1 MKHFFSGMM
10 LALALIAALVVGMV
24 AVAENAAPEMPS
36 MEAVQPDQTQPGQAQ
51 PGQTQPD
58 QTQPDQAQQPA
69 ADTELQQAYDA
80 YRAARQSGRQEA
92 LEDELKGYVEAGKLT
107 QEQADLILKDA
118 REREALRNGTC
129 PNCGYQFKS
138 GMGKGGRMNGGKGM
152 NNGMNR
158 GKGGRMSGGRGMFN
172 NQPGVGQQSN
182 GMQMPNGMQ
191 MQPDA
196 QANGTALLPEMQVMQ
211 DPDGFEGI

>member
-58 QTQPDQAQQPA
+58 QIQPDQAQQPA

-158 GKGGRMSGGRGMFN
+158 GKGGRMNGGRGMFN
-172 NQPGVGQQSN
+172 QQQPNGQQ
-182 GMQMPNGMQ
+182 PNGMQ
-191 MQPDA
+191 QPNFGQQPNA
-196 QANGTALLPEMQVMQ
+196 QTNGAAILPEMQLMQ

>member
-1 MKHFFSGMM
+1 MKHFLTGMT
-10 LALALIAALVVGMV
+10 LALVLVAALLVGVV
-24 AVAENAAPEMPS
+24 AAAENVAPEMPA
-36 MEAVQPDQTQPGQAQ
+36 MEA
-51 PGQTQPD
+51 TQPD
-58 QTQPDQAQQPA
+58 PAQPEQTEPEQVEPEQAQQD
-69 ADTELQQAYDA
+69 DTALRQAYEA
-80 YRAARQSGRQEA
+80 YRAAKQSSRQAA

-107 QEQADLILKDA
+107 QEQADLILNDYKQRD
-118 REREALRNGTC
+118 ALRNGTC
-129 PNCGYQFKS
+129 PECGYQFKN

-152 NNGMNR
+152 NGMNR

>member
-1 MKHFFSGMM
+1 
-10 LALALIAALVVGMV
+10 
-24 AVAENAAPEMPS
+24 
-36 MEAVQPDQTQPGQAQ
+36 MEATQPDPAQPDPAQPEQAQPEQTQPEQAQ
-51 PGQTQPD
+51 PE
-58 QTQPDQAQQPA
+58 QAQQSA
-69 ADTELQQAYDA
+69 ADAELQQAYDA
-80 YRAARQSGRQEA
+80 YRAAKQSSRQEA
-92 LEDELKGYVEAGKLT
+92 LEDELKCYVEAGKLT
-107 QEQADLILKDA
+107 QEQADLILNDVK
-118 REREALRNGTC
+118 ERESLRNGTC
-129 PNCGYQFKS
+129 PECGYQFKN

-152 NNGMNR
+152 NGMNR

-196 QANGTALLPEMQVMQ
+196 HTNGTTLLPEMQVMQ

>member
-1 MKHFFSGMM
+1 MMKHFFSGMM
-10 LALALIAALVVGMV
+10 LALALVAALVVGVV

-36 MEAVQPDQTQPGQAQ
+36 MEAVQPDPAQPDQAQ
-51 PGQTQPD
+51 PD
-58 QTQPDQAQQPA
+58 QAQPDQAQQPA

-80 YRAARQSGRQEA
+80 YRAAKQSGRQEA

-118 REREALRNGTC
+118 KEREALRNGTC
-129 PNCGYQFKS
+129 PNCGYQFKN

-158 GKGGRMSGGRGMFN
+158 GKGGRMNGGRGMFN
-172 NQPGVGQQSN
+172 QQQPNDGQQPGFGQQ
-182 GMQMPNGMQ
+182 PN
-191 MQPDA
+191 A
-196 QANGTALLPEMQVMQ
+196 QANSAAILPEMQVMQ
-211 DPDGFEGI
+211 DPNGFEGI